1 MKTVLLIEDNTEV
14 RENTAEILQLA
25 GYKVL
30 TAPNGKVGVE
40 LAKANTPDLIVCDIM
55 MPELDGYGVLHLL
68 SRDPATASIPFVFL
82 TAKTEKDD
90 FRKGMNLGADDY
102 LTKPFDDLTLLDAVE
117 MRLRK
122 TESLRKAFQKNAE
135 GLQNFM
141 AEARN
146 SSGDLN
152 QLLTVDRKVIRLK
165 KKQLLFSEGDYPSAL
180 YFISKGKVKTYKTN
194 EEGREYITTLH
205 SEGDF
210 VGYTDLLEESQY
222 NESAAALEDSE
233 IVVVNRQDFFTL
245 LYQNREVA
253 NKFIKMLSNDVI
265 EKEERLLKL
274 AYNSVR
280 KRVAESLL
288 MMFDRYNPEGQP
300 ATDMPVSREDLSSLT
315 GASKETVIRTLSDF
329 KDEKLIDISGKNIRL
344 LNLHK
349 LRNMRN

>member
-1 MKTVLLIEDNTEV
+1 MKTILLIEDNTEV

-25 GYKVL
+25 SYKVL
-30 TAPNGKVGVE
+30 TAANGKIGVE
-40 LAKANTPDLIVCDIM
+40 IAKSEKPDLIVCDIM

-68 SRDPATASIPFVFL
+68 SRDPNTASIPFIFL

-102 LTKPFDDLTLLDAVE
+102 LTKPFDDLALLDAVE

-122 TESLRKAFQKNAE
+122 NDTLLKIFQKNAE
-135 GLQNFM
+135 GLNDFIN
-141 AEARN
+141 EARG
-146 SSGDLN
+146 SGDLN
-152 QLLTVDRKVIRLK
+152 QLLNGDRKIIRLK

-180 YFISKGKVKTYKTN
+180 YFVSKGKIKTFKTN
-194 EEGREYITTLH
+194 EEGREYITSLH
-205 SEGDF
+205 GEGNF

-233 IVVVNRQDFFTL
+233 IVVINRQDFFTL
-245 LYQNREVA
+245 LYHNREVA
-253 NKFIKMLSNDVI
+253 HTFIKMLSNDVI

-288 MMFDRYNPEGQP
+288 MIYDRYNKESQ
-300 ATDMPVSREDLSSLT
+300 AISEIPVSREDLSSLA

-329 KDEKLIDISGKNIRL
+329 KDEKLIDINGKNIRL
-344 LNLHK
+344 LNLNK
-349 LRNMRN
+349 LRNLRN